1 MSAGRWK
8 NNRAENMLDLK
19 ALRDYG
25 NWIGE
30 TASEVYGSVIQVGGW
45 QQVFPGAVPR
55 WASRI
60 RQYFNL
66 TPMTLELLDDEE
78 SIRYL
83 EKAQTALPASGR
95 ARARRDEMQSR
106 GMGISF
112 YAPGSSTK
120 PGTPLVKPDPNAPI
134 DTLGGEIGTIKALS
148 GDVYEDALG
157 RSIWFQ
163 MSPGGAIYHFG
174 EKIRSPTFSAI
185 NAVAAGQEWAPV
197 FKLVCP
203 DGTGGSREVCIK
215 NPFDVP
221 RTIRAR
227 GVEGPVNTTM
237 MAGHA
242 TIGAVNE
249 EVKVANRIVKDSV
262 SQGSYNYA
270 ETIVKGL
277 PAHQRLDV
285 NTDPMRPG
293 YYVEPSNLFQFA
305 ELYMRRFPANDPEG
319 KPLAAQTGPAP

>member
-1 MSAGRWK
+1 ML
-8 NNRAENMLDLK
+8 LDLK
-19 ALRDYG
+19 ALTDYG

-30 TASEVYGSVIQVGGW
+30 TASDVHGSVMRVGGW
-45 QQVFPGAVPR
+45 QQVFPGAMPR

-66 TPMTLELLDDEE
+66 TPMTLRLLDREE
-78 SIRYL
+78 SSGYL
-83 EKAQTALPASGR
+83 ERAQTALPAS
-95 ARARRDEMQSR
+95 ARAKARRNELQSR

-134 DTLGGEIGTIKALS
+134 ETLSGNIGTMMAWT

-174 EKIRSPTFSAI
+174 EEIRSPTLRALG
-185 NAVAAGQEWAPV
+185 ATHAGQEYAPV

-221 RTIRAR
+221 RKIRTKID
-227 GVEGPVNTTM
+227 GEFTTM
-237 MAGHA
+237 VGHA

-249 EVKVANRIVKDSV
+249 EVNVANRIVKDSV
-262 SQGSYNYA
+262 AQGSYNYA
-270 ETIVKGL
+270 ETVVKGL

-285 NTDPMRPG
+285 NTDPMKPG

-305 ELYMRRFPANDPEG
+305 ELYMRRFPENDSLG
-319 KPLAAQTGPAP
+319 QPLAAQAGPAP

>member
-1 MSAGRWK
+1 
-8 NNRAENMLDLK
+8 MLDLK
-19 ALRDYG
+19 ALTDYG

-30 TASEVYGSVIQVGGW
+30 TAWDVHGSVMRVGGW
-45 QQVFPGAVPR
+45 QQVFPGALPR

-66 TPMTLELLDDEE
+66 TPTTLKLLDHEE
-78 SIRYL
+78 SSRYL
-83 EKAQTALPASGR
+83 EKAQTALPASDR
-95 ARARRDEMQSR
+95 AKARRNELQSR

-134 DTLGGEIGTIKALS
+134 ETLSGNIGTMMAWT
-148 GDVYEDALG
+148 GNVYEDALG

-174 EKIRSPTFSAI
+174 EKIRSPTLRSIEATLD
-185 NAVAAGQEWAPV
+185 GQEHAPV

-215 NPFDVP
+215 NPFDVRKI
-221 RTIRAR
+221 RTEVGR
-227 GVEGPVNTTM
+227 VLSTTM
-237 MAGHA
+237 VGHA

-249 EVKVANRIVKDSV
+249 VVNVANRIVKDSV

-270 ETIVKGL
+270 ETVVKGL

-285 NTDPMRPG
+285 NTDPMEPG

-305 ELYMRRFPANDPEG
+305 ELYMRRFPENDALG
-319 KPLAAQTGPAP
+319 KPLAAQAGPAP

>member
-1 MSAGRWK
+1 
-8 NNRAENMLDLK
+8 MLDPK
-19 ALRDYG
+19 ALSDYG

-30 TASEVYGSVIQVGGW
+30 TAWEVYGSVIRVGGW
-45 QQVFPGAVPR
+45 QHVFPGALPR

-66 TPMTLELLDDEE
+66 TPMTLKLLDHEE
-78 SIRYL
+78 SSRYL
-83 EKAQTALPASGR
+83 EKAQTALPASNR
-95 ARARRDEMQSR
+95 AKARRNQQQSR

-112 YAPGSSTK
+112 YAPGSSWE
-120 PGTPLVKPDPNAPI
+120 PGTPLVKPDPNAI
-134 DTLGGEIGTIKALS
+134 IETKVGDIGTMMALS

-174 EKIRSPTFSAI
+174 EKIISPTLRAI
-185 NAVAAGQEWAPV
+185 EANRAGQKAAPV

-221 RTIRAR
+221 HIAIAQFRRM
-227 GVEGPVNTTM
+227 EGHT
-237 MAGHA
+237 

-249 EVKVANRIVKDSV
+249 EVNVANRIVTDSV

-285 NTDPMRPG
+285 KTDPMTPG
-293 YYVEPSNLFQFA
+293 YYVEPPNLFQFA
-305 ELYMRRFPANDPEG
+305 ELYMRRFPAYDREG

>member
-1 MSAGRWK
+1 
-8 NNRAENMLDLK
+8 MLDLK

-25 NWIGE
+25 NWVGL
-30 TASEVYGSVIQVGGW
+30 TAWDVYGSVIAAGGW
-45 QQVFPGAVPR
+45 EQVFPGALPR

-66 TPMTLELLDDEE
+66 TPMTLKLLDHEE
-78 SIRYL
+78 SSRYL
-83 EKAQTALPASGR
+83 QKAQTAIPAAVR
-95 ARARRDEMQSR
+95 ATTRRKKEQSR

-112 YAPGSSTK
+112 HSPGSSTA

-134 DTLGGEIGTIKALS
+134 DTLGGAIGTIKALS

-157 RSIWFQ
+157 RSIWYQ
-163 MSPGGAIYHFG
+163 MTPGGAIYHFG
-174 EKIRSPTFSAI
+174 EKIRSPTLR
-185 NAVAAGQEWAPV
+185 AVGATHSGQEYAPV

-215 NPFDVP
+215 NLFDVP
-221 RTIRAR
+221 KRDPVPLRTGAMA
-227 GVEGPVNTTM
+227 GVHPVVPTTKM
-237 MAGHA
+237 VGHA

-249 EVKVANRIVKDSV
+249 EVNVANRIVKDSV

-285 NTDPMRPG
+285 NTDPMKPG
-293 YYVEPSNLFQFA
+293 YYVEPPNLFEFA
-305 ELYMRRFPANDPEG
+305 ELYMRRFPANDPQG
-319 KPLAAQTGPAP
+319 NPLAAQSGPAP

>member
-1 MSAGRWK
+1 MA
-8 NNRAENMLDLK
+8 DPK

-25 NWIGE
+25 NWVGK
-30 TASEVYGSVIQVGGW
+30 TAWEVYGSVIAVGGW
-45 QQVFPGAVPR
+45 EHVFPGALPR

-66 TPMTLELLDDEE
+66 TPMTLTLLDHEE
-78 SIRYL
+78 SSRYL
-83 EKAQTALPASGR
+83 EKAQTALPAS
-95 ARARRDEMQSR
+95 ARAKARRNKLQSR

-112 YAPGSSTK
+112 YAPGSSTA
-120 PGTPLVKPDPNAPI
+120 PGTPLKKPDPNAPI
-134 DTLGGEIGTIKALS
+134 EKLPGEIGTMLALS
-148 GDVYEDALG
+148 GDVYEDVLG

-163 MSPGGAIYHFG
+163 MSPGGGIYHFG
-174 EKIRSPTFSAI
+174 EEIRSPTIRAI
-185 NAVAAGQEWAPV
+185 GATHAGQEYAPV

-215 NPFDVP
+215 NPFNVP
-221 RTIRAR
+221 KREPGAGRAGTGGMPGVHAPNIRA
-227 GVEGPVNTTM
+227 TTM
-237 MAGHA
+237 VGHA
-242 TIGAVNE
+242 TIGPVNE
-249 EVKVANRIVKDSV
+249 EVNVADRIVKDSV

-285 NTDPMRPG
+285 NTDPMRHG
-293 YYVEPSNLFQFA
+293 YYVEPSNLFEFA
-305 ELYMRRFPANDPEG
+305 ELYMRRFPENDREG

>member
-1 MSAGRWK
+1 
-8 NNRAENMLDLK
+8 MLDLK
-19 ALRDYG
+19 ALSDYG

-30 TASEVYGSVIQVGGW
+30 TVWDVYHSVIRVGGW
-45 QQVFPGAVPR
+45 AQVFPGALPR

-66 TPMTLELLDDEE
+66 TPMTLELYSPED
-78 SIRYL
+78 SRPYL
-83 EKAQTALPASGR
+83 ERAQTALPAS
-95 ARARRDEMQSR
+95 ARAKARRNELQSR

-134 DTLGGEIGTIKALS
+134 DTLGGEIGTMGALT
-148 GDVYEDALG
+148 GDVYEDDLG

-174 EKIRSPTFSAI
+174 EKIRSP
-185 NAVAAGQEWAPV
+185 NLRAVEATLAGQEAAPV
-197 FKLVCP
+197 FKLVSP
-203 DGTGGSREVCIK
+203 DGTGGSREVCIV

-221 RTIRAR
+221 HKITTRV
-227 GVEGPVNTTM
+227 GVVTTM
-237 MAGHA
+237 VGHA

-249 EVKVANRIVKDSV
+249 VVKVEKRIVKDTV

-277 PAHQRLDV
+277 PAHQRLDRKSV
-285 NTDPMRPG
+285 
-293 YYVEPSNLFQFA
+293 V
-305 ELYMRRFPANDPEG
+305 
-319 KPLAAQTGPAP
+319 

>member
-1 MSAGRWK
+1 ML
-8 NNRAENMLDLK
+8 LDLK

-30 TASEVYGSVIQVGGW
+30 TAWDVHGSVMRVGGW
-45 QQVFPGAVPR
+45 QQVFPGAMPR

-66 TPMTLELLDDEE
+66 TPMTLRLLDREE
-78 SIRYL
+78 SSGYL
-83 EKAQTALPASGR
+83 ERAQTALPAS
-95 ARARRDEMQSR
+95 ARAKARRNELQSR

-134 DTLGGEIGTIKALS
+134 ETLSGNIGTMMAWT

-174 EKIRSPTFSAI
+174 EDIRAPTLRALG
-185 NAVAAGQEWAPV
+185 ATHAGQEYAPV

-215 NPFDVP
+215 NPFGVP
-221 RTIRAR
+221 RKIWTAIGGALS
-227 GVEGPVNTTM
+227 TTM
-237 MAGHA
+237 GGHA
-242 TIGAVNE
+242 TMGAVNE
-249 EVKVANRIVKDSV
+249 VVNVANRIVKDSV
-262 SQGSYNYA
+262 AQGSYNYA
-270 ETIVKGL
+270 ETVVKGL
-277 PAHQRLDV
+277 PAHERLDV
-285 NTDPMRPG
+285 NPDPMKPG
-293 YYVEPSNLFQFA
+293 YYVEPANLFSRTA
-305 ELYMRRFPANDPEG
+305 LDSPRF
-319 KPLAAQTGPAP
+319 